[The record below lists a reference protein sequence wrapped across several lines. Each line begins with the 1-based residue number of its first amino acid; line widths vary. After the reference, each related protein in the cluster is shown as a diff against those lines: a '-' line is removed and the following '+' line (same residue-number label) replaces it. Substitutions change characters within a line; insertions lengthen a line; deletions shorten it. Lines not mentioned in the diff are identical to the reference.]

1 MSALPSRF
9 VADNLL
15 PSPSSFYPDW
25 GFGGRGGGH
34 DSNMLPSPLT
44 FPTPVVQVGAPQGW
58 GRPSSSI
65 DRGAG
70 AAGGAGE
77 KRKGS
82 GGGSWNEE
90 RGEGGEV
97 KKVKT

>member
-1 MSALPSRF
+1 M
-9 VADNLL
+9 ADNLL

-25 GFGGRGGGH
+25 GFGGRGGVH

-58 GRPSSSI
+58 GRPATTDPGTGS
-65 DRGAG
+65 GAPG
-70 AAGGAGE
+70 AAGVGVGE

-82 GGGSWNEE
+82 GLGSEE
-90 RGEGGEV
+90 RGNGAEA
-97 KKVKT
+97 KKLKT